1 MKRLLSITLAT
12 AVSASIMAQDRTS
25 FELISGLSGLTSSLT
40 GLNLQTSLSPGA
52 QFVYQSQIYA
62 VTDVFAIF
70 LLDDN
75 DDFVATGVN
84 QDVWTYHD
92 NYSFTGGIAG
102 WHTNPNTGLAI
113 GQQVT
118 HSYLSLT
125 GTPEWFGYH
134 VRVTPILPNEEDTIY
149 IVAGAVPEPTGL
161 AVLALGGLALF
172 NRRRR

>member
-1 MKRLLSITLAT
+1 
-12 AVSASIMAQDRTS
+12 MAQDRAS
-25 FELISGLSGLTSSLT
+25 FELISGLFGLTSSLT
-40 GLNLQTSLSPGA
+40 GLDMQTSLSLGA
-52 QFVYQSQIYA
+52 QFVYQAQTYSI
-62 VTDVFAIF
+62 TDVFAVF

-75 DDFVATGVN
+75 DDFVATGVD
-84 QDVWTYHD
+84 QGVWVYHD

-102 WHTNPNTGLAI
+102 WHTNPNTGLTS

-118 HSYLSLT
+118 HNYASLT

-149 IVAGAVPEPTGL
+149 IVAGAVPEPAGL
-161 AVLALGGLALF
+161 AVLALGGLALL